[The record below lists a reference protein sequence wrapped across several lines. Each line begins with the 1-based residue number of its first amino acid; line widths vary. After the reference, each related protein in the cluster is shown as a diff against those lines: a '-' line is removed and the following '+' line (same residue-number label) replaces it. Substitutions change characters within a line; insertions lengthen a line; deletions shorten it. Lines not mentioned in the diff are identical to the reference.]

1 MATRKQARV
10 KETPPPEP
18 TIKDELRALKVDR
31 ILQVAAKLFIERG
44 FVGTTME
51 AIADQMSMTKPFIY
65 QFFPNKHALLAA
77 ICDRELRDSLSMLNA
92 PLTDDGPPEQ
102 RLVNFVRI
110 ATLRNIENRGLWS
123 LMSVEEKHLPKEMLS
138 DIRALEMQFHK
149 RLTAIIEAGAK
160 SGAFVAAHPELASRA
175 VMGMTQWV
183 RRWYKGTADTSPQDV
198 ADELCVLSLRMLGYQ
213 ENAAL

>member
-1 MATRKQARV
+1 MV

-138 DIRALEMQFHK
+138 DIRALEMQFHH
-149 RLTAIIEAGAK
+149 RSRGEVRGFRGRPPRAGFQ
-160 SGAFVAAHPELASRA
+160 GRHGHDA
-175 VMGMTQWV
+175 VGQTLVQGNG
-183 RRWYKGTADTSPQDV
+183 RHFPPGRG
-198 ADELCVLSLRMLGYQ
+198 
-213 ENAAL
+213 